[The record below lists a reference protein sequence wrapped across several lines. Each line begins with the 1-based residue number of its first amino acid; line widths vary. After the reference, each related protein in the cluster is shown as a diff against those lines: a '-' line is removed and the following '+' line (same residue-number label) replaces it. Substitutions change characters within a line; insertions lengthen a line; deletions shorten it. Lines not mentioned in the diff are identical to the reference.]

1 MLREK
6 KSILRDMND
15 DKIEMEVEES
25 EDLYGKGYNPVQKPY
40 NPLDVDIIQQPL
52 ALRNIFDRLENNEIV
67 LDPDFQRNGNLWS
80 IKQQSRLIESLLIR
94 IPLPAF
100 YFDSSKNED
109 WTVVDGLQRL
119 TALYNFVVR
128 NLNDPQK
135 LKLEGMEYL
144 DLNGKFYEELPRTM
158 QRRLQEQNIFA
169 YIIRPGTPDKVKTSI
184 FERINTGGLSLNAAE
199 IRNSVY
205 RGPAATAIK
214 DMAESVEFVNATRG
228 KVSPKRMLDRE
239 FAARFAAFYLQGYE
253 KYSGNME
260 EYISDGMGVLK
271 ESSQSTIERMIRK
284 FKKSMILSESV
295 FGEYAFR
302 KYIQNKNGKW
312 IFGPIN
318 KALFECVS
326 VCFASIDSKKRE
338 YIAENKEVFFSE
350 YKKLFEGIF
359 FSSIKNATG
368 TEEHV
373 RIRYQELNKF
383 IDNF

>member
-1 MLREK
+1 MKE
-6 KSILRDMND
+6 DMS
-15 DKIEMEVEES
+15 EMEVEET
-25 EDLYGKGYNPVQKPY
+25 EDLYGKGYNPVQNPY

-52 ALRNIFDRLENNEIV
+52 ALRNIFDRLMNKEIV

-80 IKQQSRLIESLLIR
+80 TKQQSRLIESLLIR

-128 NLNDPQK
+128 DSDDPKK
-135 LKLEGMEYL
+135 LKLEGLEYL
-144 DLNGKFYEELPRTM
+144 DLNGKYYEELPRTM

-214 DMAESVEFVNATRG
+214 DMAESVEFVNATRS

-253 KYSGNME
+253 NYSGNME
-260 EYISDGMGVLK
+260 EYISDGMDLLK
-271 ESSQSTIERMIRK
+271 ESSQLIIDRMIRK
-284 FKKSMILSESV
+284 FKKSMLLSESV

-302 KYIQNKNGKW
+302 KYLQNKNGKW

-326 VCFASIDSKKRE
+326 VCFALVDTQKRVL
-338 YIAENKEVFFSE
+338 IAEHKNDFFAG
-350 YKKLFEGIF
+350 YKKLFESNFYSG
-359 FSSIKNATG
+359 IKNATG

-373 RIRYQELNKF
+373 RIRYRELNAF
-383 IDNF
+383 IDNFLG

>member
-1 MLREK
+1 MK
-6 KSILRDMND
+6 KN
-15 DKIEMEVEES
+15 KIELDVEDA
-25 EDLYGKGYNPVQKPY
+25 EDLYGNSKVPVQKPY

-52 ALRNIFDRLENNEIV
+52 ALRNIFDRLENKEIV
-67 LDPDFQRNGNLWS
+67 LDPDFQRNPDLWS
-80 IKQQSRLIESLLIR
+80 PKQQSRLIESILIR

-119 TALYNFVVR
+119 TALNNFVVSK
-128 NLNDPQK
+128 K
-135 LKLEGMEYL
+135 LRLEGLEYLDGLEGMSY
-144 DLNGKFYEELPRTM
+144 DELPRTM

-169 YIIRPGTPDKVKTSI
+169 YVIRPGTPDKVKTSI

-205 RGPAATAIK
+205 RGAPATAIK
-214 DMAESVEFVNATRG
+214 AMAESAEFVKATRN

-239 FAARFAAFYLQGYE
+239 FAARFAAFYLQDY
-253 KYSGNME
+253 KSYKGNME
-260 EYISDGMGVLK
+260 EYILDGMEKLK
-271 ESSQSTIERMIRK
+271 DSAPSTVDKMIAG
-284 FKKSMILSESV
+284 FKKSMLLSESV

-302 KYIQNKNGKW
+302 KYLKNKNGKW

-326 VCFASIDSKKRE
+326 VCFAQIESKKRE
-338 YIAENKEVFFSE
+338 QILIKREKFFNG
-350 YKKLFEGIF
+350 YKSLFEGVF
-359 FSSIKNATG
+359 YSGIKNATG

-373 RIRYQELNKF
+373 RIRYQELISF
-383 IDNF
+383 IDKF